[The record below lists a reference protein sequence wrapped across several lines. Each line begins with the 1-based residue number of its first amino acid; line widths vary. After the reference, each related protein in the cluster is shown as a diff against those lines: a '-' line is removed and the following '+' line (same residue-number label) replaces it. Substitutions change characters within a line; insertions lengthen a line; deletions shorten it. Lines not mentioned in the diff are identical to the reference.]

1 MNPLNKRK
9 TDYIIPFAYL
19 VGDMLAVISAFVL
32 AFILRVTYSS
42 RPSSYLIKFNSYFLI
57 ILSLIPIFI
66 AIFYLSGLYKKEIIR
81 RRFKETLLLII
92 ASLGGVMALISV
104 DYFLPNETLFPAKLV
119 PIYAAVLAIILLLI
133 VRSIL
138 RLSFKTLWRFNIGA
152 ERVAIIGS
160 NQATR
165 NLSLALSDTKTSGY
179 KIVALATSKRY
190 KPEIELENY
199 YSTPQSLLKDL
210 QNLRLDSIIKT
221 ESFDSAK
228 TNDDIRRAADRN
240 HIKFKYL
247 PTDDNLTGANSEIEL
262 LNNYPILTV
271 NQTPLQGWGRIIKR
285 LMDTS
290 LSLISIIIFGP
301 LMLIIALLI
310 KIFDSGPVFFKNTRV
325 TRYGNTFKALKFR
338 TMKQEFCVDDQK
350 KVKKLLIDMGYP
362 VQAEQFGRGEK
373 LEFDPRI
380 SKIGNFL
387 RKTSLDELPQLF
399 NILMGQMSFVGP
411 RAIVKDELKFYGGR
425 DYIMLSVKTGLT
437 GLAQVTG
444 RSDINYY
451 ERARLDIYYVQHWN
465 LWMDIS
471 ILLRTIKKIFSGS
484 GSK

>member
-1 MNPLNKRK
+1 MNHLNKRK
-9 TDYIIPFAYL
+9 TDYIIPLAYL
-19 VGDMLAVISAFVL
+19 VGDMLAIILAFIL
-32 AFILRVTYSS
+32 AFILRVTYGDKA
-42 RPSSYLIKFNSYFLI
+42 PSYLITFNSYLLI

-66 AIFYLSGLYKKEIIR
+66 AIFYLSGLYRKEIIR
-81 RRFKETLLLII
+81 RRFRETLLLIV

-104 DYFLPNETLFPAKLV
+104 DYFLPNQTLFPAKLV
-119 PIYAAVLAIILLLI
+119 PVYAATLAIILLLI
-133 VRSIL
+133 VRTIL

-179 KIVALATSKRY
+179 KIVAVASGKNF
-190 KPEIELENY
+190 KPDIELENY
-199 YSTPQSLLKDL
+199 YPTPRALLKDL
-210 QNLRLDSIIKT
+210 SNLRLDSIIQT

-228 TNDDIRRAADRN
+228 TNDDIRRAADRS
-240 HIKFKYL
+240 HVKFKYL

-262 LNNYPILTV
+262 LNNYPILTI

-285 LMDTS
+285 LMDFS

-301 LMLIIALLI
+301 LMLVITLMI
-310 KIFDSGPVFFKNTRV
+310 KIFDPGPVFFKNTRV
-325 TRYGNTFKALKFR
+325 TRYGNTFKAFKFR
-338 TMKQEFCVDDQK
+338 TMRREFCVDDQK
-350 KVKKLLIDMGYP
+350 KVKKLLVEMGYP
-362 VQAEQFGRGEK
+362 EQAERFGRGEK
-373 LEFDPRI
+373 LDFDPRV
-380 SKIGNFL
+380 SKIGIFL

-399 NILMGQMSFVGP
+399 NILIGQMSFVGP

-444 RSDINYY
+444 RSDIDYY

-471 ILLRTIKKIFSGS
+471 ILLRTFKKLLPDSS
-484 GSK
+484 SK

>member
-1 MNPLNKRK
+1 MNHLNKRK
-9 TDYIIPFAYL
+9 TDYIIPLTYL
-19 VGDMLAVISAFVL
+19 ISDMLAVILAFVL
-32 AFILRVTYSS
+32 AFVLRVTYGS
-42 RPSSYLIKFNSYFLI
+42 RPPSYLIKFNSYLLI

-81 RRFKETLLLII
+81 KRFKETLLLIV
-92 ASLGGVMALISV
+92 ASFLGVMVLISV
-104 DYFLPNETLFPAKLV
+104 DYFMPNQTLFPAKLV
-119 PIYAAVLAIILLLI
+119 PIYAAGLAIILLI
-133 VRSIL
+133 IERSLL
-138 RLSFKTLWRFNIGA
+138 RLVFKTLWRFNIGA

-160 NQATR
+160 NQTTR
-165 NLSLALSDTKTSGY
+165 NLSLSLSDTKTSGY
-179 KIVALATSKRY
+179 KIVALATSKNF
-190 KPEIELENY
+190 KPSIELENY

-210 QNLRLDSIIKT
+210 ANLRLDSIIQT
-221 ESFDSAK
+221 ESFESSK

-240 HIKFKYL
+240 HVKFKYL

-262 LNNYPILTV
+262 LNNYPILTI
-271 NQTPLQGWGRIIKR
+271 NQTPLQGWGRVVKR
-285 LMDTS
+285 LIDLFLS
-290 LSLISIIIFGP
+290 SVSLIIFSP
-301 LMLIIALLI
+301 LMLVITIAI
-310 KIFDSGPVFFKNTRV
+310 KILDPGPVFFKNTRV

-338 TMKQEFCVDDQK
+338 TMKQEFCTNNQQ
-350 KVKKLLIDMGYP
+350 KVKKIFIKMGYP
-362 VQAEQFGRGEK
+362 ELAQNFDKGEK
-373 LEFDPRI
+373 LDFDPRI

-399 NILMGQMSFVGP
+399 NIFLGQMSFVGP

-437 GLAQVTG
+437 GLAQVSG

-471 ILLRTIKKIFSGS
+471 ILLRTFKGILFGRGS
-484 GSK
+484 R